1 MKILRVLLTA
11 ERGVNP
17 WLTISEIAH
26 YADLPPEAVGSRIRD
41 LRLDGF
47 TIARARRS
55 WATRSGRREW
65 EYRIF
70 YATQGK

>member
-1 MKILRVLLTA
+1 MRILRVLLTA
-11 ERGVNP
+11 ERVADP

-26 YADLPPEAVGSRIRD
+26 YADLPPVAVGSRIRD

-47 TIARARRS
+47 TIARARRP
-55 WATRSGRREW
+55 WATSSGRREW